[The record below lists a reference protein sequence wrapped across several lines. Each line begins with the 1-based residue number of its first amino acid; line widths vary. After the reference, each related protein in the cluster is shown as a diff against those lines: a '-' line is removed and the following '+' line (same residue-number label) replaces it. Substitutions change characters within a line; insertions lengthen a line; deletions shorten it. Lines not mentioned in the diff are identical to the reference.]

1 MRIQGT
7 NNFFNMLN
15 LSNKKFKTREEE
27 EKILKARKDNPVLDK
42 VLYQQDIAKAFEKK
56 SSVEK
61 IAKKIARGESLTA
74 EEMEFIRQNDP
85 EMLRKAQMA
94 KQEKEELER
103 KVKSAQNK
111 QQAQSILAQA
121 GMAALKVAKEVDPQ
135 LGNLL
140 MEGVKSVQE
149 EYTKG
154 EKPSNKVQK
163 YQNNQRNFCGL
174 MNDK

>member
-1 MRIQGT
+1 
-7 NNFFNMLN
+7 MLN
-15 LSNKKFKTREEE
+15 ISNKKFKTREEE
-27 EKILKARKDNPVLDK
+27 EKLHKARKENSVLDQ
-42 VLYQQDIAKAFEKK
+42 VLYQQDLAKAFEKK

-61 IAKKIARGESLTA
+61 IAKKITRGESLTQ
-74 EEMEFIRQNDP
+74 EEMEFIKQNDP

-103 KVKSAQNK
+103 KVKSAPNK

-121 GMAALKVAKEVDPQ
+121 GMTALKITKDVDPQ
-135 LGNLL
+135 LGSLL
-140 MEGVKSVQE
+140 MEAVKSVQE
-149 EYTKG
+149 EFNKG

-174 MNDK
+174 MNAK